1 MAIKL
6 EKLELLTKAQIEAL
20 THAELISLATL
31 WRDRIEKY
39 QGILFRFKNKLF
51 GKSSEKS
58 NSNSTTSEDSG
69 PEGDSPKPK
78 KTRTDTTKKLSE
90 RYPDAPTKVDEIGF
104 TEPPCCPACGDAMQ
118 DSGMREE
125 CEYLTTEPKEFIIV
139 KQVRQKSRCG
149 SCHSAIV
156 TAPVPARIIPGGSYS
171 DDMIVDASLSKYC
184 DLIPMERYCQMAAR
198 SGLIGLPPHSL
209 IAASMKL
216 SSLLNP
222 TYLKIRQ
229 ETLNTKVL
237 LADETPHRMLEGDA
251 KTRWFL
257 WGFSSQTACFFECH
271 DTRSG
276 DVSTAVL
283 SESICEFLVTDVY
296 SGYAKTIRIVNENRT
311 EKNLPII
318 YAANCNAHARRK
330 FKDRDSNEVS
340 DDAQSMIDQYEEI
353 YRLNKEAK
361 NQAAEV
367 ILEKRSQMKPLF
379 DAMKQEAKQKIEN
392 YSSKSQ
398 MYTAYNYFIEN
409 YEGLTRFLDNH
420 LVPIDNNLSERIL
433 RSHVVGRKTWY
444 GTHSRRAAETAAVH
458 FSIVESCKLIGLNP
472 REFYADAVRRV
483 HKKDPPVTPQEYKLS
498 RDTQTG

>member
-20 THAELISLATL
+20 THAELICIATQ

-39 QGILFRFKNKLF
+39 QGIFFRFKKRLF

-58 NSNSTTSEDSG
+58 TADSG
-69 PEGDSPKPK
+69 PDGDPPKPK
-78 KTRTDTTKKLSE
+78 KPRADTIKNLSE

-125 CEYLTTEPKEFIIV
+125 SEYLTTEPKEFIIV

-251 KTRWFL
+251 RDWSFH
-257 WGFSSQTACFFECH
+257 F
-271 DTRSG
+271 
-276 DVSTAVL
+276 V
-283 SESICEFLVTDVY
+283 I
-296 SGYAKTIRIVNENRT
+296 T
-311 EKNLPII
+311 E
-318 YAANCNAHARRK
+318 
-330 FKDRDSNEVS
+330 
-340 DDAQSMIDQYEEI
+340 
-353 YRLNKEAK
+353 
-361 NQAAEV
+361 
-367 ILEKRSQMKPLF
+367 
-379 DAMKQEAKQKIEN
+379 
-392 YSSKSQ
+392 
-398 MYTAYNYFIEN
+398 
-409 YEGLTRFLDNH
+409 
-420 LVPIDNNLSERIL
+420 
-433 RSHVVGRKTWY
+433 
-444 GTHSRRAAETAAVH
+444 
-458 FSIVESCKLIGLNP
+458 
-472 REFYADAVRRV
+472 
-483 HKKDPPVTPQEYKLS
+483 
-498 RDTQTG
+498 